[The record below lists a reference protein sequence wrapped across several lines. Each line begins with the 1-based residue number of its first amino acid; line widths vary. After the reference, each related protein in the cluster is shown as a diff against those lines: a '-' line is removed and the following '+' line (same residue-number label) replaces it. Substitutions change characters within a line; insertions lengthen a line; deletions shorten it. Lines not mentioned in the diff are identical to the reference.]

1 MYLGTLAVGLGSLPL
16 ANGPYHPLTD
26 SRVLTLMVFGVY
38 LDLVDW

>member
-1 MYLGTLAVGLGSLPL
+1 MYFGTLADGLGSLPL

-38 LDLVDW
+38 LDLVAW